1 MVALLLEARVSV
13 TAVNTDGVTALH
25 DAVTRGDADIVTLLL
40 AAGADTAAVATRG
53 KLKGKSPRDLAAD
66 SEQLRHL
73 FPELEP
79 ASPPTVTMN
88 GDHHQNGDG
97 DSAADSEDTA
107 PAPAPAAKT
116 RPAPAPA
123 PQQLTEPQL
132 GLLWPRPRHLAELGG
147 AGVVVGPLLQLVVTQ
162 HPHTSVH
169 TVVEVWELY
178 TEVGTVL
185 VLLQILVILPCA
197 GPRGYR
203 LQPRPPCS
211 AVPGPMQPGAG
222 RHRGRYRGQLFSVV

>member
-1 MVALLLEARVSV
+1 MLDFACPYWAGPYFEFADQHWTWTYWTYIHCTVLQAWDSEYTQNTALHWAASFAAPAMVALLLEARVSV

-73 FPELEP
+73 FPEPDP

-97 DSAADSEDTA
+97 DSAADSEDTD
-107 PAPAPAAKT
+107 PAPAPAVKT
-116 RPAPAPA
+116 RPAAAPA
-123 PQQLTEPQL
+123 PQQLT
-132 GLLWPRPRHLAELGG
+132 
-147 AGVVVGPLLQLVVTQ
+147 
-162 HPHTSVH
+162 
-169 TVVEVWELY
+169 
-178 TEVGTVL
+178 
-185 VLLQILVILPCA
+185 
-197 GPRGYR
+197 
-203 LQPRPPCS
+203 
-211 AVPGPMQPGAG
+211 
-222 RHRGRYRGQLFSVV
+222 